1 MVPRRVPIPLK
12 DVLQKKLD
20 EMITQ
25 EIIEPVD
32 EASEWYA
39 PMVIVPKKQGDIRIC
54 VDISELNKSIQR
66 ETYPMASVDYTLRE
80 FNNAKILSIIDANSG
95 FWQIMLHPESSAFTT
110 LIAPFGRFKF
120 KRVPF
125 GISYGPEVS
134 QKRIREC
141 LKGLNGVVGLM
152 DEFVVYG
159 ETEKEHD
166 ERLYQVLQRL
176 QDSGWTLNA
185 EKCQFRKK
193 SIKFLGHIISA
204 DGICPDPT
212 KTEAIKK
219 MSQPTNITEL
229 KRFLGM
235 MNFFRKFVPNLTDM
249 AEPLHAMLK
258 ADATW
263 TWGPKEKALGRIKES
278 LCNPPVLTLYDC
290 KKSVYLSADASSYG
304 IGAMLYQIKNSSK
317 LPIAYASR
325 TLSATERG
333 YAQTEKEALV
343 VV

>member
-1 MVPRRVPIPLK
+1 
-12 DVLQKKLD
+12 
-20 EMITQ
+20 
-25 EIIEPVD
+25 
-32 EASEWYA
+32 
-39 PMVIVPKKQGDIRIC
+39 
-54 VDISELNKSIQR
+54 
-66 ETYPMASVDYTLRE
+66 MASVDCTLTE
-80 FNNAKILSIIDANSG
+80 FNNAKIFSIIDANSG

-110 LIAPFGRFKF
+110 FITPFGRFKF
-120 KRVPF
+120 KRLPF
-125 GISYGPEVS
+125 GIRSAPEVF

-152 DEFVVYG
+152 DEFDVHG

-176 QDSGWTLNA
+176 QDSGWTLNE

-193 SIKFLGHIISA
+193 SIKFLGHIIFV

-212 KTEAIKK
+212 KTEEIKK

-235 MNFFRKFVPNLTDM
+235 VNFFRKFIPDLADM

-258 ADATW
+258 ADTTW
-263 TWGPKEKALGRIKES
+263 TWGPNQEKAFKRIKET
-278 LCNPPVLTLYDC
+278 LCNPPVLASYDC

-304 IGAMLYQIKNSSK
+304 IGAMLYQIKDSSQ

-325 TLSATERG
+325 TL
-333 YAQTEKEALV
+333 
-343 VV
+343 